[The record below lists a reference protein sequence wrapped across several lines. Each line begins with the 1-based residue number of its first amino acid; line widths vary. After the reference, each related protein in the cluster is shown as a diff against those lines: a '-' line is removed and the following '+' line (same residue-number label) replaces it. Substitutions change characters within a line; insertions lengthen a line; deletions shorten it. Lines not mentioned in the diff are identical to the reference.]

1 MNTRTCIH
9 CLKLKELEHGFY
21 FIKRSQLYETR
32 CKKCVAEY
40 NRARNKE
47 DGGAS
52 VRKCYQKRKAEGK
65 ISPVPYGERTKEQKR
80 AAIDAVKRWRAKN
93 RERCNMESRAGLQM
107 RRSLPYQR
115 AWPLI
120 VQHYG
125 GKCLSCGAGK
135 VCFDHVR
142 PLSQE
147 GANSLENGQP
157 LCLACN
163 TFKGATIQDKD
174 HRPDKGAWIT
184 ELVRLN
190 PWLGAI
196 GSGHK
201 QGWHKTAEG
210 RKYWDA
216 VYAQASE
223 EMRMPES
230 SEQEVGSVAVCGQQC
245 AASATEHGD
254 ISYPLASDLASIIT
268 LLHEKAP
275 AIVM

>member
-9 CLKLKELEHGFY
+9 CQKLKELETGFY
-21 FIKRSQLYETR
+21 YIKRSESYETR
-32 CKKCVAEY
+32 CKRCVAAY
-40 NRARNKE
+40 QRDRNKE
-47 DGGAS
+47 DGGAAT
-52 VRKCYQKRKAEGK
+52 RKCYQKRKAEGK
-65 ISPVPYGERTKEQKR
+65 INPVPYMDKTPEQKR
-80 AAIDAVKRWRAKN
+80 ALVDAVKRWRAKN
-93 RERCNMESRAGLQM
+93 RERCNMEGRAGLQM

-120 VQHYG
+120 VHHYG

-135 VCFDHVR
+135 VVFDHVI
-142 PLSQE
+142 PLMTN
-147 GANSLENGQP
+147 GANTLENGQP
-157 LCLACN
+157 LCLQCN
-163 TFKGATIQDKD
+163 TFKGQTNPSRD

-190 PWLGAI
+190 PWLGSI

-223 EMRMPES
+223 GMKMPS
-230 SEQEVGSVAVCGQQC
+230 GEVGSSAVCGQQC
-245 AASATEHGD
+245 AVNATEHGD
-254 ISYPLASDLASIIT
+254 TSYPLASDLASIIT
-268 LLHEKAP
+268 RLHENP
-275 AIVM
+275 PTIVM